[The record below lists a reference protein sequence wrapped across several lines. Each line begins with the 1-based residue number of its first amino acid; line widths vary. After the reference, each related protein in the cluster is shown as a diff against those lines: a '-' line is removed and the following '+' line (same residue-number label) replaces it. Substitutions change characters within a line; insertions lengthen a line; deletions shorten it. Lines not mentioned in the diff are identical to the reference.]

1 MKTERN
7 ILIAFILNLFFSL
20 FELFGGLLTNS
31 ISIIS
36 DAIHDMGDS
45 LSIGISLIL
54 EKISKK
60 EPDNIYTYGYS
71 RYSVIGATITT
82 IILIVSGIL
91 VIINAS
97 NRLIN
102 PKPIN
107 YDGMIIF
114 ALFGVII
121 NFIAAYTTS
130 KGESLNQKAVNLH
143 MLEDVLGWVIVLL
156 ASIIIKET
164 SLVIIDPIMSIIV
177 SIFIIVNST
186 RNLKTILDL
195 FLEKIP
201 NNINIDNLKKEL
213 LKIED
218 VKDIHHIHIWSLDGV
233 NNYATMHIVINK
245 DNKDIKNNVRKKLK
259 DYNINHVTIE
269 IEHLDERC
277 KEVSCH
283 IDNTKE
289 TSHSHHHHH

>member
-177 SIFIIVNST
+177 SIFIIVNSI

-218 VKDIHHIHIWSLDGV
+218 IKDIHHIHIWSLDGI

-245 DNKDIKNNVRKKLK
+245 DNKHIKDNVREKLK

-269 IEHLDERC
+269 IEHLDEKC

>member
-177 SIFIIVNST
+177 SIFIIVNSI

-218 VKDIHHIHIWSLDGV
+218 IKDIHHIHIWSLDGV

-245 DNKDIKNNVRKKLK
+245 DNKNIKNNVRKKLK

-269 IEHLDERC
+269 IENSDERC